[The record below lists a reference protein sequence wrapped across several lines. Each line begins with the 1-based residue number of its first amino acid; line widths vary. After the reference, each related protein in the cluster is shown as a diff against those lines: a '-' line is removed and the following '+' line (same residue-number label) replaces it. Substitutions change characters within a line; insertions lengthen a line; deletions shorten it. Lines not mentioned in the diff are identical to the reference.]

1 MNGPTM
7 APARLTSVAANTIQT
22 GAGRSPTPRH
32 GFLAS
37 MRAAQRDRRLIRMPV
52 GGHGC
57 TVNRRGGRRQPRL
70 ACGHGYLSVMPITT
84 RDDETEGVRFSV
96 MSGDVTGAELLEA
109 YGPAAA
115 GPGETPPLGL

>member
-1 MNGPTM
+1 MNGTTM

-70 ACGHGYLSVMPITT
+70 AFGHGDLCGLPLTPRDEEKESVP
-84 RDDETEGVRFSV
+84 FSV
-96 MSGDVTGAELLEA
+96 MSRHVTGAGLVGA
-109 YGPAAA
+109 SR
-115 GPGETPPLGL
+115 PGAPRPRGTPP